1 MPTNSKSILDTPI
14 EYLKGV
20 GPVRADLLK
29 KELGIY
35 TALDLL
41 QSYPFRHIDKTKF
54 HKIREINTADD

>member
-20 GPVRADLLK
+20 GPIRADLLK

-41 QSYPFRHIDKTKF
+41 QSYPFRHTSIPQYG
-54 HKIREINTADD
+54 EIKYKGLRQ